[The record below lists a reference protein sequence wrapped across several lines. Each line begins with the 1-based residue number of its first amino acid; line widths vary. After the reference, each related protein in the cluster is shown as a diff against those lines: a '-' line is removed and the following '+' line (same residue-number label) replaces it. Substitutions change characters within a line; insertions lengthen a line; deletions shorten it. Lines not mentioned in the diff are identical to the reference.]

1 MDTPDRRKMP
11 EKRTMV
17 ITFGSWTRGVVT
29 VALALALFAIRDLV
43 LVLVASIV
51 IASAVEPATLWMQE
65 RRIPRLFAVLGL
77 YISMALVF
85 AGLFYFL
92 LLPLIG
98 EFSNFVTALPDISTS
113 LGSEGLFNSGSIFQN
128 ISESFSL
135 SSVVTQINSALL
147 SFTEG
152 AFSSATFIFGGVLSF
167 ILIVILSF
175 YMAVQEDG
183 VGKFLRVVTPWRQ
196 ERYIVDLWKR
206 SQKKIGYWMQGQL
219 ILAGIIA
226 VLVYLGLMLLRI
238 PHALLLAVAA
248 GVFEIIPLFGPV
260 IAAIPAIL
268 VGFSTGGM
276 SQALLIAGFFIIIQ
290 QFENQ
295 LIYPMVVKKV
305 VGVPPMVSILALLIG
320 GKLAGFLGILISVPL
335 AAILMEFVSDLE
347 KEKRGRLNEIESST
361 DNVG

>member
-1 MDTPDRRKMP
+1 M
-11 EKRTMV
+11 
-17 ITFGSWTRGVVT
+17 IISFGSWTRGVIM
-29 VALALALFAIRDLV
+29 VALALAVFAIRDLV
-43 LVLVASIV
+43 LVLIASIV
-51 IASAVEPATLWMQE
+51 IASAVEPATVWMQ
-65 RRIPRLFAVLGL
+65 RRKIPRLFAVLGL
-77 YISMALVF
+77 YIFLALIF

-92 LLPLIG
+92 ILPLVG
-98 EFSNFVTALPDISTS
+98 EFSNFITALPDLTNSFNGDGVLSGSAFGNITQSFS
-113 LGSEGLFNSGSIFQN
+113 LGSM
-128 ISESFSL
+128 
-135 SSVVTQINSALL
+135 VTQINSALL
-147 SFTEG
+147 SFTQG
-152 AFSSATFIFGGVLSF
+152 AFTSATFIFGGVLSF
-167 ILIVILSF
+167 FLIVILSF

-196 ERYIVDLWKR
+196 ERYIIDLWNR

-238 PHALLLAVAA
+238 PHALLLSVAA
-248 GVFEIIPLFGPV
+248 GVFEIIPLFGPI

-276 SQALLIAGFFIIIQ
+276 SEALIVALFFIIIQ

-320 GKLAGFLGILISVPL
+320 GKLAGFLGIVISVPL

-347 KEKRGRLNEIESST
+347 KEKRGRLSEIESEIES
-361 DNVG
+361 DPANVG